1 MTEFGCPFASLGI
14 PIAPVGCPVRER
26 LPDVWFTTTLEIG
39 LTLTV
44 HAAGTDPSSG
54 ALPPRTWRCHVQTY
68 EPLMIFLEIEPLS
81 EDGIALALE
90 AQSRWGET
98 LGQLGRASGTD
109 LEEEVRRRL
118 AKTLNEAFEDED
130 VLRQRTFDVLKMVR
144 DAEER

>member
-1 MTEFGCPFASLGI
+1 
-14 PIAPVGCPVRER
+14 
-26 LPDVWFTTTLEIG
+26 
-39 LTLTV
+39 
-44 HAAGTDPSSG
+44 
-54 ALPPRTWRCHVQTY
+54 
-68 EPLMIFLEIEPLS
+68 MIFLEIEPLS

-98 LGQLGRASGTD
+98 LGQLGRAAGTD

-130 VLRQRTFDVLKMVR
+130 VLRQQTFDVLKMVR